1 MNIPFVSV
9 FILTYNQEQFIAQ
22 TLESILSQKT
32 NFSFQLVIGDDYS
45 IDSTRIICEKYEK
58 DYGNKIKLLPNL
70 GKNIG
75 LIANYIRTIK
85 ECDGKYIAICDGD
98 DYWIDFLKL
107 QKQVDF
113 LEKHVEFSI
122 VYTKVKKLFPDGKF
136 KDSVVIPNKSDSE
149 FDDLIYDNFI
159 PSVTALFRNNQNISE
174 LPSWI
179 CKYPY
184 GDWPT
189 YLWTIKDGSKIYFL
203 NEITAVYRM
212 DIGVSSKIRKVISDI
227 IKINLDITQDIYNDV
242 NFKHKRAI
250 VKEALDKKNMSLMAR
265 FNRERSYFKAMK
277 LFINNLKF
285 ILKNYK
291 FTKIYLYSI
300 YKSFS

>member
-1 MNIPFVSV
+1 MTTF
-9 FILTYNQEQFIAQ
+9 
-22 TLESILSQKT
+22 
-32 NFSFQLVIGDDYS
+32 
-45 IDSTRIICEKYEK
+45 
-58 DYGNKIKLLPNL
+58 
-70 GKNIG
+70 
-75 LIANYIRTIK
+75 
-85 ECDGKYIAICDGD
+85 
-98 DYWIDFLKL
+98 
-107 QKQVDF
+107 DF